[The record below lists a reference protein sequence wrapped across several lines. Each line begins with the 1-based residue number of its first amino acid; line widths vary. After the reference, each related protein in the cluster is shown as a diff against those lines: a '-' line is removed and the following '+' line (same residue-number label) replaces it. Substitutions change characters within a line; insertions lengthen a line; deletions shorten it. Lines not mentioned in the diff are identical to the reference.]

1 MTNRAHSNT
10 QPPKE
15 SARARAAF
23 VDYRSMPPSTRS
35 LTNLIARYR
44 GRSAAEEPPPTRR
57 LDTLKYWSQ
66 AFHWV
71 ARIAAYDA
79 EMDFARKQEALRQA
93 EAQVRENHQ
102 LMQQVGQGALAL
114 AAVALNSLVD
124 AQTGAPKRPIQP
136 RDLPA
141 LTKSAADLLLAASG
155 VQATALL
162 GTQDS
167 THIERCLREADS
179 QTRETVLRGL
189 RAALEWSER
198 TQRGGG

>member
-23 VDYRSMPPSTRS
+23 VDYRSMPPGTRS
-35 LTNLIARYR
+35 LTNLIGRYR

-93 EAQVRENHQ
+93 EQQARENSK
-102 LMQQVGQGALAL
+102 LLQQVGQGSLAL
-114 AAVALNSLVD
+114 CALSLQDLVD
-124 AQTGAPKRPIQP
+124 QQTGELRHEVDIRDVCGLMRSGAELLQLAFGAPTQIVANTT
-136 RDLPA
+136 D
-141 LTKSAADLLLAASG
+141 
-155 VQATALL
+155 AT
-162 GTQDS
+162 Q
-167 THIERCLREADS
+167 IERCLRESDP
-179 QTRETVLRGL
+179 QTREVVLRGL
-189 RAALEWSER
+189 RAALEWQ
-198 TQRGGG
+198 QRQGGV